1 MDFFRP
7 PMRVRT
13 QVWCLCWGSLAKCG
27 FWDQGSFGE
36 KVASPHAAVFLER
49 EHASKSEGRGR
60 GGGQVRQPL
69 SGAQHKNRF
78 CLAHTNYTMLSR
90 VVIKVARPQ
99 AIRRVAV
106 AEPIRL
112 YSTSHAERLE
122 TRVEVLYLIF
132 ETLFLRHINPFHLR
146 IPL

>member
-1 MDFFRP
+1 
-7 PMRVRT
+7 
-13 QVWCLCWGSLAKCG
+13 
-27 FWDQGSFGE
+27 
-36 KVASPHAAVFLER
+36 
-49 EHASKSEGRGR
+49 
-60 GGGQVRQPL
+60 
-69 SGAQHKNRF
+69 
-78 CLAHTNYTMLSR
+78 MLSR

-106 AEPIRL
+106 AKPIRL